1 MAAHSISSF
10 TFLDGIVYFNN
21 SLIGNTL
28 YFAMRFAYEGC
39 SFLVFFLLSFF
50 GASSFC
56 LLWLLPYL
64 LAFSLAI
71 EGILYREE
79 PR

>member
-1 MAAHSISSF
+1 MVAHSISSF
-10 TFLDGIVYFNN
+10 TFLEGIVYFNI

-28 YFAMRFAYEGC
+28 YFAMRLAYEGC

-50 GASSFC
+50 GASSYC
-56 LLWLLPYL
+56 LLWLLPNF
-64 LAFSLAI
+64 LAFGLAI
-71 EGILYREE
+71 EGILYRYE